1 MPVCRA
7 CAVAAILSLGAVTN
21 VAFAQDTLA
30 RRLPPVVTVTR
41 DVGRSPLD
49 LPYAITSLRPD
60 SLSPGITHTLL
71 EQTLALLPGV
81 TVANRTNPSQDTRV
95 SIRGFGARSAFGARS
110 IRILRDGMPLTL
122 PDGQTPIDYL
132 DLESVGRVEVIR
144 GAAAS
149 LYGNAAG
156 GVVDLRSAPAPATP
170 FAVQAR
176 TWTGPDDN
184 PVRTASQQRFVG
196 LFGGTM
202 GPTSY
207 EGNIGRTRSDGYR
220 AYSQQRL
227 TNAFAHAATNV
238 GATQIGFVGLGLDM
252 PVAENPG
259 AITATQFSADPKQ
272 ADPQSV
278 LKKARK
284 AVHQVQV
291 GLSARRPV
299 AGDGELSAQVY
310 GGTRTL
316 FNPLTFAVV
325 GVDRRQG
332 GAAAQL
338 TVPVPV
344 AGSSHRISVGA
355 DAQWLN
361 DARKNWANCNAV
373 ATANASCPSLPREKG
388 NLTLDQR
395 ELVSSLGP
403 YLRDEL
409 EHGPWRVTAGVRADQ
424 VRFEVRDNFL
434 RDGRDDSGSRTL
446 HAVSPMLG
454 LALRLSPFHSVYAN
468 VGSAFETPTTT
479 ELGNQADGSAG
490 LNHDLKPQYSTTYE
504 TGAKGVAGRGIQYD
518 VAVFDTEVRD
528 ELIPFEVPGGNGRT
542 YYRNAG
548 RTSRRGAE
556 LGLNAELGSVSL
568 TTAYTLSHFR
578 FRDFVNGAAQYA
590 GNAIPGIP
598 EHQVQASATWRVGH
612 AFVLAE
618 GLAKSRVFVNDANT
632 LAQLSVPCAPA
643 NGAMGSSCRLRDPT
657 AFAVANLRAG
667 GTALFGRGWLSP
679 VIGVQNLFD
688 QHYAGSVA
696 VNAAGASPATTK
708 FYEPA
713 PGRTWF
719 VGLSA
724 ATSPW

>member
-1 MPVCRA
+1 MPLCRA
-7 CAVAAILSLGAVTN
+7 HVIAVAASLGLIPTIL
-21 VAFAQDTLA
+21 FGQDTLP

-60 SLSPGITHTLL
+60 SVSPGLTHTLV

-95 SIRGFGARSAFGARS
+95 SIRGFGARSQFGARS

-132 DLESVGRVEVIR
+132 DLESVERVEVIR

-156 GVVDLRSAPAPATP
+156 GVVDLRSGSAPAVP
-170 FAVQAR
+170 FALQAR
-176 TWTGPDDN
+176 TWTGPDAN
-184 PVRTASQQRFVG
+184 PVRSASQQRFAG
-196 LFGGTM
+196 LFGGTV
-202 GPTSY
+202 GTTSY
-207 EGNIGRTRSDGYR
+207 EGNLGRTHSDGYR
-220 AYSQQRL
+220 SYAHQQL
-227 TNAFAHAATNV
+227 TNAFARAVTNA
-238 GATQIGFVGLGLDM
+238 GKTEIGLVGLGLDM
-252 PVAENPG
+252 PLAENPG
-259 AITATQFSADPKQ
+259 ALTAAQFNADPKQ
-272 ADPQSV
+272 ADALSV
-278 LKKARK
+278 QKKARK
-284 AVHQVQV
+284 TVHQVQL
-291 GLSARRPV
+291 GLSARRLV

-325 GVDRRQG
+325 GVDRRQS
-332 GAAAQL
+332 GAAARL
-338 TVPVPV
+338 TLPI
-344 AGSSHRISVGA
+344 ASGELSNRISVGA

-361 DARKNWANCNAV
+361 DARKNWVNCNGV
-373 ATANASCPSLPREKG
+373 ATANASCTSLPKEKG

-395 ELVSSLGP
+395 ELVSSFGP
-403 YLRDEL
+403 YVRDEL
-409 EHGPWRVTAGVRADQ
+409 ERGRWRATAGVRADQ
-424 VRFEVRDNFL
+424 VRFEVRDHFL
-434 RDGRDDSGSRTL
+434 TDGRDDSGNRTL

-454 LALRLSPFHSVYAN
+454 LAVRMSPLHSLYAN

-490 LNHDLKPQYSTTYE
+490 LNRDLKPQYSTTYE
-504 TGAKGVAGRGIQYD
+504 TGAKGVAAGGVQYD
-518 VAVFDTEVRD
+518 LALFDTEVRD
-528 ELIPFEVPGGNGRT
+528 ELIPFEVAGGNGRT

-548 RTSRRGAE
+548 RTRRRGAE
-556 LGLNAELGSVSL
+556 VGLGTDLGPVSI

-578 FRDFVNGAAQYA
+578 FRDFLNGTTQYA
-590 GNAIPGIP
+590 GNTIPGIP
-598 EHQVQASATWRVGH
+598 EHQVQASATWRVGK

-618 GLAKSRVFVNDANT
+618 GIAKSRVFVNDANT
-632 LAQLSVPCAPA
+632 LTQLSVPCST
-643 NGAMGSSCRLRDPT
+643 GTGGTGSCRLHDPT
-657 AFAVANLRAG
+657 SFSAFNARVG
-667 GTALFGRGWLSP
+667 GTAVFGRPWLSP

-688 QHYAGSVA
+688 KHYVGSVA
-696 VNAAGASPATTK
+696 VNASGATPAATK